1 MKNMSNTKTKVMNTL
16 PDIADDN
23 GNNCPVAIN
32 YVNKYIII
40 VLQIVNFSF
49 FFGKLIKITM
59 KKLLICINT
68 FLYLKK
74 YVDTK

>member
-1 MKNMSNTKTKVMNTL
+1 MSNTKKKMMNTL

-49 FFGKLIKITM
+49 FWQADKNYHEKIVNMYVLIHFSI
-59 KKLLICINT
+59 
-68 FLYLKK
+68 
-74 YVDTK
+74 